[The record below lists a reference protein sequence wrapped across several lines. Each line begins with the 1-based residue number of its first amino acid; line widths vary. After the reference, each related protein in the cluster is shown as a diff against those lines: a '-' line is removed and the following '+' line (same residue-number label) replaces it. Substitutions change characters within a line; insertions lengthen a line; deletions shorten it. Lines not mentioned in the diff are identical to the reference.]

1 MKTTTAI
8 PDRISTIRWELVVA
22 AALLL
27 GVVTPAYP
35 QGSASHQI
43 SASELAKQMDE
54 LSPPP
59 DEK

>member
-1 MKTTTAI
+1 MKTATVI
-8 PDRISTIRWELVVA
+8 PDKILTIRWELVVV

-27 GVVTPAYP
+27 GVATPAYP

-43 SASELAKQMDE
+43 SASELAKQMGE

>member
-1 MKTTTAI
+1 MKTTTVI
-8 PDRISTIRWELVVA
+8 PDKILPIRWELVVV

-27 GVVTPAYP
+27 GVATPAYP
-35 QGSASHQI
+35 KGSASHQI
-43 SASELAKQMDE
+43 SASALAKQMGE